1 MFQNFALTFW
11 KYYLGK
17 YYHSPQRSSFQL
29 SFVHYCVFLIFQCL
43 LISWEPLN
51 CFLLFFYK
59 CSEHY
64 LEKGHLNK
72 ETILLHVSLLGAI
85 LRYFGACF
93 GVCTSIFESRSPSY
107 LNKSYTD
114 VSCINH
120 KVSVLRKIPQHLSLC
135 WRALSNLSE
144 PILSILHN
152 VLRNV
157 KICLGIFLE
166 CLDITLAVTKVK
178 NILGLPLLWKFF
190 SFLVYFVLFPS
201 NSREPSQIYIKIFV
215 DLSF

>member
-1 MFQNFALTFW
+1 M
-11 KYYLGK
+11 
-17 YYHSPQRSSFQL
+17 
-29 SFVHYCVFLIFQCL
+29 
-43 LISWEPLN
+43 
-51 CFLLFFYK
+51 
-59 CSEHY
+59 
-64 LEKGHLNK
+64 
-72 ETILLHVSLLGAI
+72 
-85 LRYFGACF
+85 RYFGACF
-93 GVCTSIFESRSPSY
+93 GVFTSIFESLCPSY

-114 VSCINH
+114 VFCINH
-120 KVSVLRKIPQHLSLC
+120 KVSVLRKIQQHLSLC
-135 WRALSNLSE
+135 WRALSDLSE